1 MSGLPLF
8 CFTVLLRTGGIITFA
23 SPSSLPS
30 LLLFLVRSGSWVKF
44 SQNFYLSVLFLVVGL
59 IYFVDLSNANDLG
72 SRENPLQ
79 MMFVPSGDSQVILK
93 GGEEIA
99 RRLEKATGLHFKTSV
114 ATNYAAV
121 IEAMGAGKVDIG
133 WLATFSYVLAHEKY
147 GAELILIVI
156 RFDSPFYR
164 GQIMAGAD
172 TGINNLADFKDKTFA
187 FVDPASTSGH
197 LYPKSLLLSK
207 GFDPKVFFK
216 RAVFVG
222 SHNAVVLSILKGEV
236 DGGASY
242 DDARATVAK
251 NFPEVFEKVKI
262 ISYTQNIPND
272 VVAVRK
278 NLNPTLKQN
287 IREGLKYLAKTPEG
301 SKVLKKVYGISGL
314 ADLDAFFDPVRE
326 AGKLLGLDLGH
337 SRKP

>member
-1 MSGLPLF
+1 M
-8 CFTVLLRTGGIITFA
+8 VLRTGDIINF
-23 SPSSLPS
+23 
-30 LLLFLVRSGSWVKF
+30 VRSSSFSGFFLKEWFLGTILVKF
-44 SQNFYLSVLFLVVGL
+44 RFCTLVFAVGL
-59 IYFVDLSNANDLG
+59 ICFIDLSNANELG
-72 SRENPLQ
+72 SKGNPLR

-99 RRLEKATGLHFKTSV
+99 QRLKKATGLHFRTSV

-121 IEAMGAGKVDIG
+121 IEAMGAEKVDIG
-133 WLATFSYVLAHEKY
+133 WLATFSYVLAREKH
-147 GAELILIVI
+147 GVELVLIVI
-156 RFDSPFYR
+156 RFGSPFYR
-164 GQIMAGAD
+164 GQIMAGVN

-197 LYPKSLLLSK
+197 LYPKSLLVSK
-207 GFDPKVFFK
+207 GFDSKVFFN

-242 DDARATVAK
+242 DDARAAVAK
-251 NFPEVFEKVKI
+251 NFPEVFKKVKI
-262 ISYTQNIPND
+262 VSYTQNIPND

-278 NLNPTLKQN
+278 NLNPALKQK
-287 IREGLKYLAKTPEG
+287 IKEGLKYLAKTPEG
-301 SKVLKKVYGISGL
+301 SKLLKQVYGISGL
-314 ADLDAFFDPVRE
+314 ADLDAFYDPVRE

-337 SRKP
+337 KGTMD

>member
-1 MSGLPLF
+1 LGGLSLF
-8 CFTVLLRTGGIITFA
+8 FCRIDSPKTSDIIIFVRFGLFQHFSIEEWFLANMLLRLRLIK
-23 SPSSLPS
+23 
-30 LLLFLVRSGSWVKF
+30 LFF
-44 SQNFYLSVLFLVVGL
+44 VVGL
-59 IYFVDLSNANDLG
+59 VCFVDLSDANELG
-72 SRENPLQ
+72 SKVNPLR

-99 RRLEKATGLHFKTSV
+99 RSLKSVTGLHFKTSV

-121 IEAMGAGKVDIG
+121 VEAMGAGKVDIG
-133 WLATFSYVLAHEKY
+133 WLATFSYVMANEKY

-156 RFDSPFYR
+156 RFGSPFYR
-164 GQIMAGAD
+164 GQIMAGAN
-172 TGINNLADFKDKTFA
+172 TGINNLADLKGKTFA

-207 GFDPKVFFK
+207 GVDPKDFFK
-216 RAVFVG
+216 RSVFVG

-242 DDARATVAK
+242 DDARAAVAK

-262 ISYTQNIPND
+262 VSYTQNIPND
-272 VVAVRK
+272 VVTVRK
-278 NLNPTLKQN
+278 NLDPELKQK
-287 IREGLKYLAKTPEG
+287 IKEGLKYLAKTPEG
-301 SKVLKKVYGISGL
+301 SKVLKTVYGISGL

-326 AGKLLGLDLGH
+326 AAKLLGLELGH
-337 SRKP
+337 NKTVN